1 MRLSGHREKGSS
13 HKRGLQFTPVYLLFA
28 FSLLK
33 RFLGFDHRGQFWSLV
48 HSRPHPAATA
58 TELQGHVLPLS
69 VQLRVRT
76 SPALSGPPVGRPG
89 VFWVHLIQIQGSF
102 WVWVAGAWRRRLGF
116 ATWAQRRPRWRWRW
130 RRVRRR
136 WSGRDAIGRCT
147 SAGHFKSFPSSLSS
161 SPSVSVFTWGTRS
174 CFKKRDG
181 RQGRQNNT
189 YRHRK
194 QSTCNKQREEQT
206 GEHELGGVKENR
218 KHRIIIPLHVSVH
231 VERTE
236 EKKTLHILSTSIKHD
251 SRDQL
256 GADWRNLTDIPM
268 MALGHDIMGKRER
281 CVKFWVLLSAQ
292 TAAICWPQQD
302 QWEAASFL
310 CSFTVWIYQPFPKR
324 MFNNRKKNL
333 WLFMIRETAM
343 LGVQLCHTPARHTN
357 HKVDIHCRDTVA
369 SQLLLKSRNLL

>member
-58 TELQGHVLPLS
+58 TELQGHILPLS

-116 ATWAQRRPRWRWRW
+116 ATWAQRRPRWRWR
-130 RRVRRR
+130 RVRRR

-147 SAGHFKSFPSSLSS
+147 SAGHFKSFPSSLPS

-236 EKKTLHILSTSIKHD
+236 EKKLSTFC
-251 SRDQL
+251 QL
-256 GADWRNLTDIPM
+256 QSNMTAVTSSEQTGGTWQIFPWWLLAMTSWER
-268 MALGHDIMGKRER
+268 GKDVWSFEFSSQHKLLPSAGLNRINE
-281 CVKFWVLLSAQ
+281 KQLLS
-292 TAAICWPQQD
+292 
-302 QWEAASFL
+302 S
-310 CSFTVWIYQPFPKR
+310 
-324 MFNNRKKNL
+324 
-333 WLFMIRETAM
+333 
-343 LGVQLCHTPARHTN
+343 
-357 HKVDIHCRDTVA
+357 VA
-369 SQLLLKSRNLL
+369 SRCEFISLSHSGCLITGKKTCDYLW